1 MVRMYKGS
9 VAGLKKSI
17 VQSIMDMYEQ
27 GKLLTYFDIQDNKFK
42 VLYRNTDENVKR
54 SDYDNVTELDLVD
67 VYGIKGLYDRIKELD
82 EYGEYHSEVTY
93 QDLAYMF
100 DKEVEKKVF
109 NVVMSELNTLI
120 EEKRGNSI
128 HYPDSLQ
135 AYANMLD
142 DILYSIR
149 TLYNKYC

>member
-120 EEKRGNSI
+120 EEKRGNNI

-135 AYANMLD
+135 SYANMLD

>member
-17 VQSIMDMYEQ
+17 VQSIKDMYEQ

-120 EEKRGNSI
+120 EEKRGNNI

-135 AYANMLD
+135 SYANMLD